1 MAVDDPRHSREFQ
14 MLKQS
19 SSDVA
24 EEEDVEECML
34 ETERQRSGKSKRS
47 FPKVN
52 MPPVARAGV
61 KFPPQWSGEVE
72 ARSKPSSSHNHMH
85 SLPAESERKET
96 TPPPNKH
103 PTLPPPPLVPI
114 PHSSPPPTSTAPSTF
129 TTPSTPTPTAT
140 VAPVGYTLQVVPNV
154 DLSSYLSMPLYTL
167 LQATNQGSKGNA
179 GSPTHILQKIQGIPI
194 LAGPPPGAAA
204 VLRQVHVPS
213 SQNPSSG
220 AKREAGVLM
229 VDCAGGAGVSGDGG
243 GENDGD
249 GARILSPSYVESP
262 LLSLAAAA
270 ASTEESTDGT
280 AMKFNVITST
290 DTSPK

>member
-1 MAVDDPRHSREFQ
+1 MR
-14 MLKQS
+14 
-19 SSDVA
+19 
-24 EEEDVEECML
+24 
-34 ETERQRSGKSKRS
+34 ERQRERKRMRERERERQRERI
-47 FPKVN
+47 FIIP
-52 MPPVARAGV
+52 G
-61 KFPPQWSGEVE
+61 FF
-72 ARSKPSSSHNHMH
+72 
-85 SLPAESERKET
+85 SLPRQ
-96 TPPPNKH
+96 
-103 PTLPPPPLVPI
+103 
-114 PHSSPPPTSTAPSTF
+114 
-129 TTPSTPTPTAT
+129 
-140 VAPVGYTLQVVPNV
+140 QVVPNV

-270 ASTEESTDGT
+270 ASTEE
-280 AMKFNVITST
+280 
-290 DTSPK
+290 